1 MWAVESGRPFFG
13 IKLEHSFVSANN
25 EIVMDT
31 EPTSETRLRHQLDV
45 QTRQINR
52 VLNHHR
58 IPATIAGG
66 EVQSRAVNF
75 DLQTQ
80 IAAGLEQVRRLK
92 SDLKSALGVGDVALT
107 QDDGR
112 WRVRVARSDDAA
124 VPLLK
129 LLATVPA
136 MPPATAAI
144 GLADGGAPL
153 LVRFSPGRV
162 GHVLIAGEPGAGKT
176 SLLRAMAAGLAL
188 TNRQSALQL
197 QVLDPTAD
205 ANKRANATTTPLL
218 PLGYLPH
225 MMTDPAL
232 GSENCAGVIHF
243 LAEEMNYRRGD
254 KVVTPRII
262 VFIDHFLTLLEAGS
276 SARDDLL
283 RLMQYGAAAGIH
295 LVMATDRPDSS
306 LLDATVKATMSLR
319 LIGRLSDPAVARRL
333 AGLPLEQASQLYGE
347 GDFLRVMGEDIT
359 YFQAAYIGD
368 YDLHLKLTEIANAN
382 RPRLLAR
389 PYSLR
394 PQVNKGKKKTDK
406 QPQSFTMRDGVV
418 DLDSPD
424 DDLPLEIVDEDS
436 ANLPF

>member
-1 MWAVESGRPFFG
+1 
-13 IKLEHSFVSANN
+13 
-25 EIVMDT
+25 MDT

-45 QTRQINR
+45 QTQQINR

-66 EVQSRAVNF
+66 EVQSRVVNF

-80 IAAGLEQVRRLK
+80 IAAGREQVRRLK
-92 SDLKSALGVGDVALT
+92 NDLKTALGVGDVGLS
-107 QDDGR
+107 QGDGR
-112 WRVRVARSDDAA
+112 WRLRVARPDEAA

-129 LLATVPA
+129 LLATVPVI
-136 MPPATAAI
+136 PPVTAAI
-144 GLADGGAPL
+144 GLAEGGAPV

-188 TNRQSALQL
+188 TNRQSTLQL
-197 QVLDPTAD
+197 QVLDPCAD
-205 ANKRANATTTPLL
+205 TYKPANATTTPLL

-225 MMTDPAL
+225 IMTDPAL
-232 GSENCAGVIHF
+232 GIENCTGVIHF
-243 LAEEMNYRRGD
+243 LAEEMNYRRRD
-254 KVVTPRII
+254 KATTPRII
-262 VFIDHFLTLLEAGS
+262 VFIDHFLTLLDAGR

-295 LVMATDRPDSS
+295 LVLATDRPDSP

-333 AGLPLEQASQLYGE
+333 AGLPLEQAAQLYGE
-347 GDFLRVMGEDIT
+347 GDFLRVMGEEIT

-368 YDLHLKLTEIANAN
+368 YDLHLKLMEIANAN

-389 PYSLR
+389 PFSLR
-394 PQVNKGKKKTDK
+394 PQVNKGKKKPDK
-406 QPQSFTMRDGVV
+406 EPQSFTMRDGVV

-424 DDLPLEIVDEDS
+424 DDPPLEIVDEDS